1 MGTFLIY
8 SVICVYVL
16 SSTIKADVLAGL
28 FGKMLQSLN
37 TYTVSW
43 ITKQFKIWLFLVRSN
58 VFHDYIKAV
67 ICFVCLREKFS
78 CFSINLVL
86 SHTLR
91 PHTDLGT
98 HFSQE

>member
-1 MGTFLIY
+1 M
-8 SVICVYVL
+8 L
-16 SSTIKADVLAGL
+16 SSTIKADVFAGL

-43 ITKQFKIWLFLVRSN
+43 ITKRFKLWLFKLDAI

-78 CFSINLVL
+78 CFSINLVS
-86 SHTLR
+86 SHTLQ

-98 HFSQE
+98 HFS

>member
-1 MGTFLIY
+1 M
-8 SVICVYVL
+8 L
-16 SSTIKADVLAGL
+16 SSTIKDDVFAGL

-43 ITKQFKIWLFLVRSN
+43 ITKQFKLWLFKLDAI

-67 ICFVCLREKFS
+67 ICFVCLGEKLS
-78 CFSINLVL
+78 CFSINLVS
-86 SHTLR
+86 SHTLQ

-98 HFSQE
+98 HFS